1 MNRSGQ
7 ITTSRFPHTTVP
19 STRTGM
25 PGLKRTFDQKGV
37 TDQRA
42 KRANLDAPTGAGNGV
57 FTGRTTSVN
66 VTMMD
71 STNMDQALLFSHAI
85 FSVQNKH
92 DLPFAYTL
100 DQLNTFLLAER
111 IKGAYNDENSIASVI
126 KQYGINLC
134 GFFSDFSSRA
144 PGHDRSRTMA
154 LFVGGP
160 HDVTVPLSSRISKG
174 AYAWLYF
181 EAKRESA
188 KDIQKALSN
197 GSLPG
202 GASVD
207 ATGNTVYLEAK
218 LSSTIPRGNPV
229 FVAGH
234 LNGMRTPFTNETSDK
249 YTPSCT
255 RPGSNYHHTV
265 RLQIIL
271 RRPLDTLYID

>member
-7 ITTSRFPHTTVP
+7 ITTGRFPHTTVP

-25 PGLKRTFDQKGV
+25 PGLKRTFAQQGV
-37 TDQRA
+37 SDLRA

-66 VTMMD
+66 VTMVD
-71 STNMDQALLFSHAI
+71 ATNMDQALLFSHAI
-85 FSVQNKH
+85 FSVKGKN
-92 DLPFAYTL
+92 DLPSAYTL
-100 DQLNTFLLAER
+100 DQLNNFLLNEHMNDKYDANKSVSSI
-111 IKGAYNDENSIASVI
+111 IKE
-126 KQYGINLC
+126 YGINLC

-144 PGHDRSRTMA
+144 PGTDRSRTMA

-174 AYAWLYF
+174 AHAWLYF
-181 EAKRESA
+181 EAKRGDAEE
-188 KDIQKALSN
+188 IQKALRD
-197 GSLPG
+197 GSSPG
-202 GASVD
+202 GASSV
-207 ATGNTVYLEAK
+207 ASGQTVFLEAK
-218 LSSTIPRGNPV
+218 LSATIPRTNPV

-234 LNGMRTPFTNETSDK
+234 LNGMRTPFTNETSVK
-249 YTPSCT
+249 HTPSCA

-271 RRPLDTLYID
+271 RRPIDALYIN